1 MYQTFD
7 TWFQFHEST
16 VRHQIDHAA
25 FDFRADR
32 VLGFDIVPRIGQF
45 LLQTEADA
53 FFFVIDVQYDNVDFL
68 SDGQELGW
76 VVDAA
81 PAHVGDVEQ
90 AVQTVEI
97 DKGTEIGDVLDRA
110 LADIAGGH
118 VGEQFG
124 AAFGAFLFDQ
134 FTA

>member
-1 MYQTFD
+1 MRPQ
-7 TWFQFHEST
+7 
-16 VRHQIDHAA
+16 
-25 FDFRADR
+25 
-32 VLGFDIVPRIGQF
+32 P
-45 LLQTEADA
+45 
-53 FFFVIDVQYDNVDFL
+53 N
-68 SDGQELGW
+68 
-76 VVDAA
+76 
-81 PAHVGDVEQ
+81 VGDVEQ